1 MDKKLVFLDSV
12 LLQQDMRIRLPKSVL
27 VNIDGKAGE
36 TRLDV
41 YFDAIT
47 KEIILRNSDNQNN
60 KESKTKNKVKT
71 ICIDIYPPYMDII
84 KKHFP
89 NARIIIDRF
98 HIIQNINRELNKER
112 VRLMNIYRGKKGKK
126 GRNYTILK
134 NF

>member
-1 MDKKLVFLDSV
+1 MYKKLVFLDSV

-60 KESKTKNKVKT
+60 KGSKIKNL
-71 ICIDIYPPYMDII
+71 
-84 KKHFP
+84 FL
-89 NARIIIDRF
+89 F
-98 HIIQNINRELNKER
+98 
-112 VRLMNIYRGKKGKK
+112 
-126 GRNYTILK
+126 
-134 NF
+134 

>member
-60 KESKTKNKVKT
+60 KESKIKNKVKG
-71 ICIDIYPPYMDII
+71 
-84 KKHFP
+84 
-89 NARIIIDRF
+89 
-98 HIIQNINRELNKER
+98 E
-112 VRLMNIYRGKKGKK
+112 
-126 GRNYTILK
+126 
-134 NF
+134 

>member
-1 MDKKLVFLDSV
+1 MEKKLVFLDSV

-60 KESKTKNKVKT
+60 KESKKKT
-71 ICIDIYPPYMDII
+71 
-84 KKHFP
+84 
-89 NARIIIDRF
+89 R
-98 HIIQNINRELNKER
+98 LKER
-112 VRLMNIYRGKKGKK
+112 NNAIY
-126 GRNYTILK
+126 TC
-134 NF
+134 

>member
-60 KESKTKNKVKT
+60 KESKKT
-71 ICIDIYPPYMDII
+71 RLKESNNAIYTY
-84 KKHFP
+84 
-89 NARIIIDRF
+89 
-98 HIIQNINRELNKER
+98 
-112 VRLMNIYRGKKGKK
+112 
-126 GRNYTILK
+126 
-134 NF
+134 